1 MADHGEDLDKKEE
14 TLMEKI
20 VEKIHGEGDSS
31 SSSSSDSES
40 EKKTKEK
47 LKSSSSPPS
56 VKNKVFRLFGR
67 EKPVHQVF
75 GGGKRTVTFFKSY
88 CLGYLI

>member
-1 MADHGEDLDKKEE
+1 MADHGEDLDKKKE
-14 TLMEKI
+14 TLLEKI
-20 VEKIHGEGDSS
+20 VEKVHGEGDS

-47 LKSSSSPPS
+47 LKSPPSPSS

-75 GGGKRTVTFFKSY
+75 GGGKRTVTFFFSNPAVWVT
-88 CLGYLI
+88 